1 MSRRR
6 WPDAIRNRPYDS
18 RDASTTGMPR
28 VGEFGGEKL
37 NSDFDIRFLRDD
49 SAHPR
54 GWYDK
59 YGIRH
64 CVRREVRLAD

>member
-1 MSRRR
+1 
-6 WPDAIRNRPYDS
+6 
-18 RDASTTGMPR
+18 MPR